1 MMSMEDLHELVR
13 GLVRQYKAKRVL
25 INASSEN
32 CSSISL
38 SLAKPSVS
46 LSLMS
51 ETTTSTPNTVEFDDV
66 ERLASGEETRCTLMI
81 KRIPRKYTLAELRQ
95 EIDETLGETGLYDLL
110 YLPVDSAKM
119 TNRGYA
125 FINFIAPASVAR
137 FLQAFL
143 GRQWNESNKR
153 RKIAVICWA
162 NVQGKDSTLAHIKTE
177 ER

>member
-1 MMSMEDLHELVR
+1 
-13 GLVRQYKAKRVL
+13 
-25 INASSEN
+25 
-32 CSSISL
+32 
-38 SLAKPSVS
+38 
-46 LSLMS
+46 
-51 ETTTSTPNTVEFDDV
+51 
-66 ERLASGEETRCTLMI
+66 MI

-143 GRQWNESNKR
+143 GRPWNESNKR